1 MDDIQARLMAIF
13 VDEIDERINAFDHDL
28 LALEARPDESERTE
42 IVRNLFRC
50 AHSLKGAASS
60 VGATSIE
67 RVCHALEDI
76 LAALRDGRLELD
88 EARFE
93 LLFQTADSLRE
104 MGRRIRAGDAPL
116 DLEALANHL
125 ASAASGTP
133 LDVEHGAE
141 APARYS
147 AAAESTVRVASDKLD
162 ELLLQS
168 GELLVAQHHASRR
181 LRDFT
186 TLGEMARQLRTD
198 PVFLERKSTKLRQ
211 VGVRVRDLER
221 AVERLA
227 SKTAADHA
235 ALEQAARRVDADIR
249 RIRMLPFA
257 GVCAGLERIVRD
269 AGRASGKE
277 VRLDASGGDIEL
289 DRSILEGLRDPLGHL
304 VRNAVDHGIEPGDAR
319 RASGKSAVGTISV
332 TAAVRGS
339 GVEIVVADDGAGID
353 FEAVQ
358 KRAHERG
365 FAVGDLDL
373 TSALFLPGVSTASS
387 VTGLSGRGVGLD
399 AVQTALRAMRGTV
412 SVTSV
417 PGVETRFAM
426 TLPLTLTTLR
436 VLLFEAAGETFAIDS
451 SVVARVARV
460 APAAV
465 LSVEGRPVIADG
477 DQLLSIVPF
486 TAIFDLIPQNAGG
499 DAAAQTIMIVGR
511 GDRQIAIRV
520 DALIE
525 EREVVVRSLGQRL
538 SAVRSTSGATTL
550 EDGAI
555 APIVRTEFVLERAAG
570 LTRTQRSAAPKAP
583 PRPAKR
589 ILLVDDS
596 ATTRTLERSILEAA
610 EYHVLTA
617 GDGEDA
623 WAVLNSNDVDLVVS
637 DVDMPRMDGFALVEF
652 IRASVRFRG
661 LPVVLVTA
669 RESEEDKLRGLE
681 VGADAYVLKSGFDQ
695 KVLLETISQLL

>member
-1 MDDIQARLMAIF
+1 
-13 VDEIDERINAFDHDL
+13 
-28 LALEARPDESERTE
+28 
-42 IVRNLFRC
+42 
-50 AHSLKGAASS
+50 
-60 VGATSIE
+60 
-67 RVCHALEDI
+67 
-76 LAALRDGRLELD
+76 ELD

-104 MGRRIRAGDAPL
+104 TGRRIRAGDTPL

-133 LDVEHGAE
+133 LDVERGAE

-186 TLGEMARQLRTD
+186 ALGEIARQLRTD

-221 AVERLA
+221 TIERLA

-269 AGRASGKE
+269 AARASGKE

-304 VRNAVDHGIEPGDAR
+304 VRNAVDHGIESGDAR

-486 TAIFDLIPQNAGG
+486 TAIFDLPQNAGS

-538 SAVRSTSGATTL
+538 SAVHSTSGATTL

-617 GDGEDA
+617 GDGEEA

-681 VGADAYVLKSGFDQ
+681 VGADAYVLKSSFDQ